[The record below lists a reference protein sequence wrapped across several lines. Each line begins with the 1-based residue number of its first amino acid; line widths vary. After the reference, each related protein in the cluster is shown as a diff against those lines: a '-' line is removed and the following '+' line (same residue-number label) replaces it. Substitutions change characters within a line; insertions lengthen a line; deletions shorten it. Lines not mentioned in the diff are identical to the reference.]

1 MEVIKNNAEA
11 VETAKKNDVVT
22 QRQVD
27 EVETEYKATK
37 ADNKKKVYGVEL
49 SAETRQD
56 ILDYMTNDVEWSF
69 MEAVG
74 IPKIVS
80 VVEKEEIKNGS
91 MYLPG
96 LELEALAFYLSK
108 FRGKGLADAK
118 RFLAMNEAI
127 NEAYGLRAEDNKVEN
142 TLKQKLDYL
151 KGALAQGLAAEAEA
165 EENKATA
172 KSEIKSE

>member
-1 MEVIKNNAEA
+1 MEVIKNSEAA
-11 VETAKKNDVVT
+11 VETAKNDVVT

-27 EVETEYKATK
+27 EVQKEYDATK

-56 ILDYMTNDVEWSF
+56 IIDYMTNDVEWSF

-74 IPKIVS
+74 IPKIVAA
-80 VVEKEEIKNGS
+80 VNKEQIKNGS

-108 FRGKGLADAK
+108 CKGKGLEAAEK
-118 RFLAMNEAI
+118 FLAMNEAI
-127 NEAYGLRAEDNKVEN
+127 NEAYGLRAADNKVEN

-172 KSEIKSE
+172 DSETESK

>member
-1 MEVIKNNAEA
+1 MELIKNEGA
-11 VETAKKNDVVT
+11 VETAKNDVVT

-27 EVETEYKATK
+27 EVQTEYDATK

-49 SAETRQD
+49 SDETRQD
-56 ILDYMTNDVEWSF
+56 IIDYMTNDVEWSF

-74 IPKIVS
+74 IPKIVA
-80 VVEKEEIKNGS
+80 VVNKEQIKNGS

-108 FRGKGLADAK
+108 YKGKGLKEANK
-118 RFLAMNEAI
+118 FLAMNEAI
-127 NEAYGLRAEDNKVEN
+127 NEAYGLRAADNKAEN
-142 TLKQKLDYL
+142 TLKLKLDYL

-165 EENKATA
+165 ADNKATA
-172 KSEIKSE
+172 ESETESK